1 MLGTGFFTLTAADTF
16 TGLSVFQ
23 GKVVVINRLA
33 GKTACGAGNAV
44 VQSKILG
51 NGDLLWA
58 AMGAV
63 AAACTWDRCIPLND
77 FPDLPDDFQSPLLMC
92 ILNES
97 EPTLL

>member
-1 MLGTGFFTLTAADTF
+1 MLGTCFFTLTAADTF

-51 NGDLLWA
+51 NSDIFRTSVGTVGAAGTWYSYDLFN
-58 AMGAV
+58 
-63 AAACTWDRCIPLND
+63 RCPA
-77 FPDLPDDFQSPLLMC
+77 LL
-92 ILNES
+92 S
-97 EPTLL
+97 

>member
-23 GKVVVINRLA
+23 RKVVVINRLA

-51 NGDLLWA
+51 NSDIFRTSVGTA
-58 AMGAV
+58 
-63 AAACTWDRCIPLND
+63 NSH
-77 FPDLPDDFQSPLLMC
+77 FPRPAGPHFPASQGHIKRPA
-92 ILNES
+92 
-97 EPTLL
+97 

>member
-1 MLGTGFFTLTAADTF
+1 MLRTGFFTLFTANTVP
-16 TGLSVFQ
+16 GLSVFPADIMII
-23 GKVVVINRLA
+23 GPMTGGIGSPGNIVI
-33 GKTACGAGNAV
+33 
-44 VQSKILG
+44 QSKILG

-63 AAACTWDRCIPLND
+63 AAACAWDRCIPLND